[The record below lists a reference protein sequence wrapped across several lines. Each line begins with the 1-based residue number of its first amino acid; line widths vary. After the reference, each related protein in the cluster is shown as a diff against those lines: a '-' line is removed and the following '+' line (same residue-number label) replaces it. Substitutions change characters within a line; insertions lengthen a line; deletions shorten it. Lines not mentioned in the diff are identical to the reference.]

1 MNTNE
6 EIICDQCRAIFH
18 GSGEVQIP
26 IKHCPRCIEKS
37 QDETLRIIFGETE
50 AKD

>member
-1 MNTNE
+1 MDTNE
-6 EIICDQCRAIFH
+6 EIICDQCGAIFH
-18 GSGEVQIP
+18 GSSEVQSP

-37 QDETLRIIFGETE
+37 QDEMLRIIFGEPE